1 MLTFFKLKQF
11 TKNHHK
17 SKDLRKYIIF
27 GFKVNTIDFCHMI
40 KSMTG
45 YGSASFENDKLAV
58 MVEIKTLNSKF
69 LDTSLKLPKQF
80 TDKELEI
87 RSFLSEKLERGKI
100 SLIIDYQSKE
110 KNLPQVSINK
120 ELFKFYFQQLNLL
133 AEESGAEINENFKIA
148 LNFPEVI
155 NYENNPDPDEI
166 KGEWDE
172 VFKILKLAIQNCDE
186 FRLKEGEN
194 LRDKIIQNIQ
204 KIKSFSEEIA
214 LLDHQRADAVKARLR
229 QHLKELE
236 QIDENRF
243 EQEII
248 YYLEKLDINEEK
260 VRLTSH
266 LEFFMEVITK
276 DQSPGKKLGFIS
288 QEIGREINTIG
299 SKAND
304 AGIQRLVVGMKEE
317 LEQIKEQL
325 LNIL

>member
-1 MLTFFKLKQF
+1 
-11 TKNHHK
+11 
-17 SKDLRKYIIF
+17 
-27 GFKVNTIDFCHMI
+27 MI

-58 MVEIKTLNSKF
+58 TIEIKTLNSKF
-69 LDTSLKLPKQF
+69 LDTNLKLPKQF
-80 TDKELEI
+80 ADKELEI
-87 RSFLSEKLERGKI
+87 RGFLSEKLERGKI
-100 SLIIDYQSKE
+100 SLLIDYQNKE
-110 KNLPQVSINK
+110 KHLPQVSINR
-120 ELFKFYFQQLNLL
+120 ELFKFYIQELNSL
-133 AEESGAEINENFKIA
+133 AEESGAATNENFKLA

-155 NYENNPDPDEI
+155 NYENIPDTEEI
-166 KGEWDE
+166 KSEWKE
-172 VFKILKLAIQNCDE
+172 IFGVLQTAVQLCDE
-186 FRLKEGEN
+186 FRLKEGEI
-194 LRDKIIQNIQ
+194 LKDKIIKNLQ
-204 KIKSFSEEIA
+204 KIKFFSEEIA
-214 LLDHQRADAVKARLR
+214 LLDPLRADAVKARLR

-260 VRLTSH
+260 VRLSSH
-266 LEFFMEVITK
+266 LDFFMEVITT